1 MSDDVEKLAK
11 LFSEFPGIGARQS
24 KRFVYF
30 LLGKDP
36 AYISELTEKLKQ
48 LKQKIALC
56 SVCFRFFPADG
67 NEICD
72 VCASPKTDQKILLVV
87 EKDSDFENVRR
98 SKSYTGSY
106 FILGGLIPVVEKST
120 PKKIR
125 INELYERISKM
136 TQNGLTEVIIALSL
150 NPSGEHTDLYIR
162 EKLSPLLDKNKFKIT
177 SLGRGLST
185 GSELEYTDD
194 ETIKNALK
202 NRQ

>member
-1 MSDDVEKLAK
+1 MDEVEKLAK

-30 LLGKDP
+30 LLGKDQ
-36 AYISELTEKLKQ
+36 AYISELTDKLRQ
-48 LKQKIALC
+48 LKQKITRC
-56 SVCFRFFPADG
+56 NTCFRFFPSDG

-72 VCASPKTDQKILLVV
+72 VCASPKTDQKTLLIV

-98 SKSYTGSY
+98 SKSYSGAY
-106 FILGGLIPVVEKST
+106 FILGGIIPIIDKIT
-120 PKKIR
+120 PQKIR
-125 INELYERISKM
+125 INELYERVSKM
-136 TQNGLTEVIIALSL
+136 AGNGLLEVIVALSL
-150 NPSGEHTDLYIR
+150 NPSGEHTDSYIK
-162 EKLSPLLDKNKFKIT
+162 EKLSPLIEKYSFKIT

-194 ETIKNALK
+194 ETIKNAMK